1 MAESFTST
9 REVIL
14 RTEQLPEAVKFYQS
28 VLGLPIAYEG
38 DTIVG
43 FETGAFRLYVEKGK
57 PHAPVFE
64 LLTRDLQGEKARL
77 LAAGCVVVE
86 EDASAPRCYLRDPFG
101 LVFNLG
107 QAAAKQ

>member
-1 MAESFTST
+1 MAQAFEST

-14 RTEQLPEAVKFYQS
+14 RTENWSEATRFYGS
-28 VLGLPIAYEG
+28 VLGLPIAYEAEAM
-38 DTIVG
+38 VG

-64 LLTRDLQGEKARL
+64 FLVPDVQGAKRRLTE
-77 LAAGCVVVE
+77 AGCAIVE
-86 EDASAPRCYLRDPFG
+86 EDASLPRCYMRDPFG

-107 QAAAKQ
+107 QARA